1 MQRIQQ
7 AEIAYREAFADFAR
21 KAQNVQALNEQSNV
35 SSNHPEGALEAALL
49 ELESAHVEYNLRRD
63 EWVQYLLPG
72 GSLLA
77 LLPWLHH
84 RYAQKHK
91 TEPCEGC

>member
-1 MQRIQQ
+1 MTT
-7 AEIAYREAFADFAR
+7 
-21 KAQNVQALNEQSNV
+21 EQKTN
-35 SSNHPEGALEAALL
+35 L
-49 ELESAHVEYNLRRD
+49 LRRARQSAF
-63 EWVQYLLPG
+63 WLTALLLPG

-91 TEPCEGC
+91 TEPCEDC